1 MEKKPTSKTTPAA
14 KIVVA
19 GAVTPKKK
27 KKRYYPSKKSRVQ
40 AIAEK
45 GEKKAKLDGNLASA
59 KTAEKAKKEV
69 VQPELPFFR
78 ENAKQP
84 EPASFVWVDDTK
96 QTWLQKV
103 VAWLTS
109 IGK

>member
-1 MEKKPTSKTTPAA
+1 MEKKTNKTTAA
-14 KIVVA
+14 KIVA

-40 AIAEK
+40 AIAAK
-45 GEKKAKLDGNLASA
+45 GEKKAKLDGNLSSA
-59 KTAEKAKKEV
+59 KVAEKAKKADIA
-69 VQPELPFFR
+69 PEMPFFR
-78 ENAKQP
+78 ENAVAP
-84 EPASFVWVDDTK
+84 EPASFVWSGDDGK

>member
-1 MEKKPTSKTTPAA
+1 MEKKPTNKTTAA
-14 KIVVA
+14 KIAA
-19 GAVTPKKK
+19 GAVAPKKK

-40 AIAEK
+40 AIAAK
-45 GEKKAKLDGNLASA
+45 GEKKAKLDGNLSSA
-59 KTAEKAKKEV
+59 KVAEKAKKEDV
-69 VQPELPFFR
+69 ATEMPFFR

-84 EPASFVWVDDTK
+84 EPASFVWADESQTK

>member
-1 MEKKPTSKTTPAA
+1 MEKKPTNKTTAA
-14 KIVVA
+14 KIVA

-40 AIAEK
+40 AIAAK
-45 GEKKAKLDGNLASA
+45 GEKKEKLDGNLASA
-59 KTAEKAKKEV
+59 KKAEKAKPEV
-69 VQPELPFFR
+69 VEMPFFR
-78 ENAKQP
+78 DNAVQP
-84 EPASFVWVDDTK
+84 EPASFVWTGDK
-96 QTWLQKV
+96 QPTWLQKV

>member
-1 MEKKPTSKTTPAA
+1 MEKKPTNKTQAA
-14 KIVVA
+14 KIVA
-19 GAVTPKKK
+19 GALAPKKK

-40 AIAEK
+40 AIAAK

-59 KTAEKAKKEV
+59 KKAEKAK
-69 VQPELPFFR
+69 PEAVEMPFFR
-78 ENAKQP
+78 ENAVQP
-84 EPASFVWVDDTK
+84 EPASFVWTGDK
-96 QTWLQKV
+96 ESTWLQRV

>member
-1 MEKKPTSKTTPAA
+1 MEKKPTNKTTAA
-14 KIVVA
+14 KIVA

-40 AIAEK
+40 AIAAK
-45 GEKKAKLDGNLASA
+45 GEKKEKLDGNLASA
-59 KTAEKAKKEV
+59 KKAEKAKPEV
-69 VQPELPFFR
+69 VEMPFFR
-78 ENAKQP
+78 DNAKQP
-84 EPASFVWVDDTK
+84 EPASFVWAGDK
-96 QTWLQKV
+96 EPTWLQRV

>member
-1 MEKKPTSKTTPAA
+1 MEKKTTNKTPAA
-14 KIVVA
+14 KIVA
-19 GAVTPKKK
+19 GAVAPKKK

-40 AIAEK
+40 AIAAK
-45 GEKKAKLDGNLASA
+45 GEKKAKLDGNLSSA
-59 KTAEKAKKEV
+59 KVAEKAKKADIA
-69 VQPELPFFR
+69 PEMPFFR

>member
-1 MEKKPTSKTTPAA
+1 MEKKPTNKAQAA
-14 KIVVA
+14 KIVA
-19 GAVTPKKK
+19 DAITPKKK

-40 AIAEK
+40 AIAAK
-45 GEKKAKLDGNLASA
+45 GEKKVKVDGNLASA
-59 KTAEKAKKEV
+59 KTAEKAKPEV
-69 VQPELPFFR
+69 VEMPFFR

-84 EPASFVWVDDTK
+84 EPASFVWAEDK
-96 QTWLQKV
+96 QPTWLQKV